1 MEYKIIPLNIV
12 LTYPVKWGKYEILR
26 DFIQNFYDSVG
37 YQEFGERFRYE
48 YSDDTLSMWVDGISF
63 SYDWL
68 LYIGSSTKT
77 ADVRYA
83 GNYGEGFKIASL
95 CAVRDFGW
103 NVTMSSDDWELS
115 VITQEQS
122 LDGKMVEML
131 AYKMHQT
138 PKTDRSRLTL
148 SPISDEE
155 FQLFKDTITSYYYY
169 GNPLL
174 GRRLWE
180 GKEGAVYLYSKEGYE
195 ESLLYTYGYGRKG
208 AVFCGYQL
216 LGSNPFGLV
225 VCLHDYEQEDRERK
239 ALYDFH
245 IIRVFEKIAHSV
257 SPEAAMEML
266 VKMRR
271 YWNSVPSK
279 RVDIHSWSVT
289 IKRLISQISRSSE
302 VTRLFRERYPDLLYL
317 DPVFT
322 NAAKNMRN
330 QARAWLSSQDHS
342 YLLVQEAFVRLGYPS
357 LEEVCERAGGFAVN
371 DSPTELED
379 KGFELLEDIVKQI
392 YADYFVLDNG
402 FPERKIIR
410 NYRASCSGM
419 AELKKTRRQLVTDAG
434 VPVRYDISKLYL
446 KRNLFQKDTFYKAL
460 ATYIH
465 EMCHIFGGDA
475 SNAFSLALT
484 RAMEILMQQHDIIS
498 EYNEKWLLLYP
509 ADAKGGLNDR

>member
-1 MEYKIIPLNIV
+1 
-12 LTYPVKWGKYEILR
+12 
-26 DFIQNFYDSVG
+26 
-37 YQEFGERFRYE
+37 
-48 YSDDTLSMWVDGISF
+48 
-63 SYDWL
+63 
-68 LYIGSSTKT
+68 
-77 ADVRYA
+77 
-83 GNYGEGFKIASL
+83 
-95 CAVRDFGW
+95 
-103 NVTMSSDDWELS
+103 
-115 VITQEQS
+115 
-122 LDGKMVEML
+122 
-131 AYKMHQT
+131 
-138 PKTDRSRLTL
+138 
-148 SPISDEE
+148 
-155 FQLFKDTITSYYYY
+155 
-169 GNPLL
+169 
-174 GRRLWE
+174 
-180 GKEGAVYLYSKEGYE
+180 
-195 ESLLYTYGYGRKG
+195 
-208 AVFCGYQL
+208 
-216 LGSNPFGLV
+216 
-225 VCLHDYEQEDRERK
+225 
-239 ALYDFH
+239 
-245 IIRVFEKIAHSV
+245 
-257 SPEAAMEML
+257 MEML

-371 DSPTELED
+371 DSPSELED